1 MTFELRM
8 LFEGLSYGL
17 VICFSRHNLL
27 ISLIL
32 IISDFLF
39 HCITNS
45 VFKMS
50 VLLAINCIVF
60 ENNALPA

>member
-1 MTFELRM
+1 MDM
-8 LFEGLSYGL
+8 
-17 VICFSRHNLL
+17 VIFFSRHDLF

-32 IISDFLF
+32 IVSDFLF
-39 HCITNS
+39 HCTTNS

-60 ENNALPA
+60 ENDALPA

>member
-1 MTFELRM
+1 M
-8 LFEGLSYGL
+8 GL
-17 VICFSRHNLL
+17 VICFSRHDLL

-39 HCITNS
+39 HCTTNS